1 MSLRTHKLISESV
14 WQYAVWLVL
23 WVGWNSFIIC
33 FYLEVGNLTQVS
45 TVCVSTCGNARFH

>member
-1 MSLRTHKLISESV
+1 MSVQKVIPVSD

-33 FYLEVGNLTQVS
+33 FYLEVGNLSHVS
-45 TVCVSTCGNARFH
+45 SVVLIV